1 MLLDALAGAA
11 KGGRMSEERDYLL
24 ATTCQNPD
32 ALYICQKCGLCG
44 RMFDINGDMVDD
56 GGTTPEVYA

>member
-1 MLLDALAGAA
+1 M
-11 KGGRMSEERDYLL
+11 KTTDYLL

-32 ALYICQKCGLCG
+32 ALYICRKCGECG
-44 RMFDINGDMVDD
+44 RVFDEDGVMTDD